1 MQWRFAGWTWLIWP
15 MLFALALAAVSGVI
29 VEFRAQDQARSDGAR
44 DLVPLIAQAAA
55 PSLATNDKEA
65 LGRLV
70 RLVLRL
76 HPQVG
81 ELEIRG
87 ALGDQLAYGR
97 SGGKAATG
105 LLPDALSLLE
115 EKTDLRMTLEAVPR
129 PIDEIRPPAP
139 PSVHLVLRPT
149 STDPRVLAR
158 LRRFLNYALGG
169 LGIGLLMATIG
180 IGRLAR
186 WQATLRDAAR
196 NLALG
201 RLESRAPASAVGVT
215 GELSESINSIGKQL
229 LEAQDRYRGWME
241 QETGRLRR
249 ELSDERAKLRQL
261 ERSVEE
267 TETASRVKGELYA
280 QISHELRT
288 PLAAIIGYSD
298 LLTRASLPG
307 PIAEQVQTLSK
318 SAHGLLAMVNDLLD
332 WSRIEAGRL
341 QLNDAPFDLEDCVE
355 DVIAM
360 LAPLAYDKNLELVH
374 IIYHDVP
381 RQLIGDAQ
389 RIRQLLTNL
398 LSNAIKFTERGE
410 VVLRVLKE
418 REEPRQLTVLFRVT
432 DTGVGLSPD
441 QQRQLFQPYRQLG
454 TKPGSGL
461 GLVITRKLAELMGGN
476 VTVES
481 AQGQGATF
489 SANLLLGRQPEPPQA
504 QAFDRLRNSRVWV
517 CEPHTTARLALLH
530 SFEYWG
536 MDVRELGSIA
546 ELREAAGR
554 AGASRPDVVVV
565 GMSRAEAEQ
574 ELQPVGD
581 PVLPALQRMGVPAL
595 CLIASVSQSLHEA
608 MKAKGATRALPK
620 SVGRVALYQAISELI
635 SGQAVPE
642 TQLGG
647 RTVLIAD
654 NNVAN
659 RRYIVALLQ
668 GLGAKTIEADDGR
681 EAVERWKE
689 ARPDA
694 VLMDIRMPELD
705 GLGAAREIRA
715 LENETDDK
723 RTLIIGISAFFEQDE
738 RRKLALAGMDGDL
751 LKPFDERQ
759 VLRMFA
765 RRAVAP
771 PPAESKVVP
780 TKAAPDR
787 LAQDAEMRALLREE
801 LPLQL
806 RELEDAFAA
815 GEMQRL
821 RDAGHQIHGTAAF
834 YRLAPLKQAAAAL
847 EGRVAHARSVEA
859 EPRIRDDLS
868 AVREAVMAMLDQMQ
882 DA

>member
-1 MQWRFAGWTWLIWP
+1 
-15 MLFALALAAVSGVI
+15 
-29 VEFRAQDQARSDGAR
+29 
-44 DLVPLIAQAAA
+44 
-55 PSLATNDKEA
+55 
-65 LGRLV
+65 
-70 RLVLRL
+70 
-76 HPQVG
+76 
-81 ELEIRG
+81 
-87 ALGDQLAYGR
+87 
-97 SGGKAATG
+97 
-105 LLPDALSLLE
+105 
-115 EKTDLRMTLEAVPR
+115 
-129 PIDEIRPPAP
+129 
-139 PSVHLVLRPT
+139 
-149 STDPRVLAR
+149 
-158 LRRFLNYALGG
+158 
-169 LGIGLLMATIG
+169 
-180 IGRLAR
+180 
-186 WQATLRDAAR
+186 
-196 NLALG
+196 
-201 RLESRAPASAVGVT
+201 
-215 GELSESINSIGKQL
+215 
-229 LEAQDRYRGWME
+229 
-241 QETGRLRR
+241 
-249 ELSDERAKLRQL
+249 
-261 ERSVEE
+261 
-267 TETASRVKGELYA
+267 
-280 QISHELRT
+280 
-288 PLAAIIGYSD
+288 
-298 LLTRASLPG
+298 
-307 PIAEQVQTLSK
+307 
-318 SAHGLLAMVNDLLD
+318 
-332 WSRIEAGRL
+332 
-341 QLNDAPFDLEDCVE
+341 
-355 DVIAM
+355 
-360 LAPLAYDKNLELVH
+360 DKNLELVH

-489 SANLLLGRQPEPPQA
+489 SANLSLGRQPEPPQA
-504 QAFDRLRNSRVWV
+504 EMFDRLRNCRVWV

-574 ELQPVGD
+574 ELQALGD

-608 MKAKGATRALPK
+608 MKAKGATRCLPK
-620 SVGRVALYQAISELI
+620 SVGRVALYHAICELI
-635 SGQAVPE
+635 SGQVVPE

-647 RTVLIAD
+647 RTVLVAD

-668 GLGAKTIEADDGR
+668 GLGAKTIEADNGR
-681 EAVERWKE
+681 EAVERWSQ

-705 GLGAAREIRA
+705 GLAAAREIRA
-715 LENETDDK
+715 LENESGGK
-723 RTLIIGISAFFEQDE
+723 RSLIIGISAFFEQDE
-738 RRKLALAGMDGDL
+738 RRRLALAGMDGDL

-765 RRAVAP
+765 RRSVAP
-771 PPAESKVVP
+771 PPEAPAPAPRSV
-780 TKAAPDR
+780 PDR
-787 LAQDAEMRALLREE
+787 LAQDREMRALLREE

-806 RELEDAFAA
+806 RELEEAFAA

-868 AVREAVMAMLDQMQ
+868 AV
-882 DA
+882 